1 MKVSRIEWKP
11 TKGLRILRTSKA
23 KNVRLVLWVCVKY
36 KTKIDFQLLFTF
48 AEKLVKKSY
57 ARNKII
63 ILSRRI
69 LATSIFNF

>member
-1 MKVSRIEWKP
+1 MKVSRIEAGMWKP

-48 AEKLVKKSY
+48 AENLVKKKLCEKQNHY
-57 ARNKII
+57 TK
-63 ILSRRI
+63 
-69 LATSIFNF
+69 